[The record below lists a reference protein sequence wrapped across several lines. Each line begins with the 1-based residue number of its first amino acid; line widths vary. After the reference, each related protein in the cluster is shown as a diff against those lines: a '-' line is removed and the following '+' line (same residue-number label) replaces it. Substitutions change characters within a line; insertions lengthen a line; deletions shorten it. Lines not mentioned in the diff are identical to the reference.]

1 MTIVTL
7 LSDFG
12 LSDAYVAQMKGV
24 ILSESPDVEIVDI
37 THGIEKHNII
47 EGSFLLESAVPFF
60 PNGSIHVA
68 VVDPG
73 VGGSRRPI
81 VVECERGILVGPDN
95 GLLYRTADKLGY
107 RAAYEIRNAGFH
119 RPETSFTFHG
129 RDIFAPTAAQIVNGK
144 RPSDAGPKL
153 STMVRLEL
161 EGPEFLGKKAR
172 CRVLYVDSFGNIVT
186 NIQEHDWRAL
196 PIRGDSRVSIVTSKK
211 RVPVIPLAKSY
222 SEIPAGHVALIVG
235 SQGFLEIAMKESSA
249 AKKFGIKSGEDL
261 ELLFS

>member
-12 LSDAYVAQMKGV
+12 LSDAYVAQMKGS
-24 ILSESPDVEIVDI
+24 ILSESPNVQIVDI

-47 EGSFLLESAVPFF
+47 EGSFLLETTVPFF

-107 RAAYEIRNAGFH
+107 RAAYEIRNAGF
-119 RPETSFTFHG
+119 RSRETSLTFHG

-144 RPSDAGPKL
+144 RPGEAGPKL
-153 STMVRLEL
+153 STLVRLEL
-161 EGPEFLGKKAR
+161 DGPEFSKKKTR
-172 CRVLYVDSFGNIVT
+172 CRVLYIDSFGNIVT
-186 NIQEHDWRAL
+186 NIAERDWKAL
-196 PIRGDSRVSIVTSKK
+196 AIREDSRVSIVTSKK
-211 RVPVIPLAKSY
+211 RVPVKPLAKSY
-222 SEIPAGHVALIVG
+222 SEIPAGHVGLIVG

-249 AKKFGIKSGEDL
+249 AKKLGIRTQDDL